1 VPDDQTVDPNDPG
14 LGGVAPSKAELRR
27 EEEART
33 VTTVAE
39 MVEEDLDDPAT
50 PSRRGPDG
58 EPMWGTFDV
67 PMEDEDVGEGGPS
80 DAG

>member
-1 VPDDQTVDPNDPG
+1 MPDDQTVDPVDPG
-14 LGGVAPSKAELRR
+14 LGGVAPSEAELER
-27 EEEART
+27 EEEARSA
-33 VTTVAE
+33 TTVAE

-58 EPMWGTFDV
+58 APMEGTFDV
-67 PMEDEDVGEGGPS
+67 PMETIGGPN